1 MLKIRFNN
9 TTYLVEILDIAD
21 DGTVTVRYEDGTE
34 EWIYPQDLAR
44 YIATQKEIEQQ

>member
-21 DGTVTVRYEDGTE
+21 DGTVTVRYSDGTE
-34 EWIYPQDLAR
+34 EWIYPNDLVR
-44 YIATQKEIEQQ
+44 YLTNQKEFEQQ